1 MKASGVEFKLKDFRS
16 TLTTITIN
24 GDLSRLGAMS
34 AQLRHESPNTTH
46 KFYNK
51 IERCVASKK
60 LKDLWRETPVI
71 VSDTPSIDKKFE
83 MTGYN

>member
-1 MKASGVEFKLKDFRS
+1 LIRQKVVEASGVDFKLKDFRS

-51 IERCVASKK
+51 IERSVASKK
-60 LKDLWRETPVI
+60 LKDLWKERPLI
-71 VSDTPSIDKKFE
+71 MSDALLLS
-83 MTGYN
+83 